1 MVTVYGPRSTAEAMI
16 AEVRRLHERVRGTT
30 PAGEPYHANDPELL
44 NWVQATA
51 AFGFAGAYH
60 AYVAPLSA
68 ADRNRYYN
76 EGQPSAALYGATG
89 APASEAEVSALFES
103 MRGRLEPSPVLFEF
117 LDIVRKAPVLPMPL
131 RLAQPLFVAAAVSL
145 TPAWTRKSSHY
156 RTPSACAAG
165 RRSWSIERGR
175 RRTGSCCNRALRCS
189 PACAWASPPITSMAA
204 RRAAKR
210 APKATGSRFEDAGW
224 QLQNFVRRPFARL
237 DWSCLCSRCSSFR
250 RNDGDGGEGTFPR
263 FGPRFPRFERSAAAN
278 LDRLR
283 IAIERIGPRYPR
295 FERPRCMLRLPH
307 SGDPFVRRSRFVW
320 QPGRP
325 RIARP
330 AAANL
335 DRLQIAIE
343 RGYGG
348 EG

>member
-1 MVTVYGPRSTAEAMI
+1 
-16 AEVRRLHERVRGTT
+16 
-30 PAGEPYHANDPELL
+30 
-44 NWVQATA
+44 
-51 AFGFAGAYH
+51 
-60 AYVAPLSA
+60 
-68 ADRNRYYN
+68 
-76 EGQPSAALYGATG
+76 
-89 APASEAEVSALFES
+89 
-103 MRGRLEPSPVLFEF
+103 
-117 LDIVRKAPVLPMPL
+117 
-131 RLAQPLFVAAAVSL
+131 
-145 TPAWTRKSSHY
+145 
-156 RTPSACAAG
+156 
-165 RRSWSIERGR
+165 
-175 RRTGSCCNRALRCS
+175 
-189 PACAWASPPITSMAA
+189 MAA

-224 QLQNFVRRPFARL
+224 QLQNFVRRAFARL

-348 EG
+348 EGSFPRFGPRYLQFERLGCMFRSPRSGDPFVRRPRSCGSRGVPGLHGLQQRI